1 MPAANHGNENHI
13 DASYDRHE
21 TDCPASREVEIAVV
35 ARASRPSPTATNH
48 RPGQELPMSRFH
60 LPAVLAAA
68 ALLVATPDARA
79 DEAALAKRLDALSAQ
94 VDALLAE
101 IARLKA
107 ESAANAAATKSATAV
122 VAGATA
128 PAAVASAPAA
138 APMAVTP
145 AGTSVASA
153 TPPYA
158 FPQIGADT
166 VLSSYGELQYT
177 RPTKR
182 TDETTADVGRFVIGF
197 QHRFDARNK
206 MVAELE
212 VEHAVSS
219 ADDRGEVEVEQAY
232 VEHQFGDALAAK
244 AGLFLIPTGLLNES
258 HEPTAYYGVFRNHV
272 ETAII
277 PTTWRELGIGGTWR
291 NDDGITVDA
300 GLTTGFDLSKFDPDS
315 DEGRESPL
323 GSIHQ
328 EGQLARARSLS
339 AYVAVNWRGL
349 PGLQVGGS
357 AFHGGAGQGQDFA
370 GRDAKVS
377 LYEGHVRWTPG
388 PWDLA
393 ALYAR
398 GHISDTQALNET
410 FVGAPFLV
418 PQSFYGW
425 YAQAAYRVWAAGDTS
440 LAPFA
445 RYERFNTAKSFASLP
460 DGLAPESPAD
470 AKVATAGVNFW
481 LNPGIV
487 FKADYQWFQGESTR
501 NRLDLGAGYSF

>member
-1 MPAANHGNENHI
+1 M
-13 DASYDRHE
+13 
-21 TDCPASREVEIAVV
+21 
-35 ARASRPSPTATNH
+35 
-48 RPGQELPMSRFH
+48 LMSRAA
-60 LPAVLAAA
+60 AVALTAAALAAA
-68 ALLVATPDARA
+68 PLANA

-94 VDALLAE
+94 VEALQAE

-107 ESAANAAATKSATAV
+107 ESAANAAAANAAAAKSAA
-122 VAGATA
+122 AAT
-128 PAAVASAPAA
+128 PAAPGALLDASAPRAASVAA
-138 APMAVTP
+138 APPT
-145 AGTSVASA
+145 
-153 TPPYA
+153 YA

-166 VLSSYGELQYT
+166 VLSSYGEIQYT

-197 QHRFDARNK
+197 QHRFDTRNK

-219 ADDRGEVEVEQAY
+219 ADDQGEVEVEQAY
-232 VEHQFGDALAAK
+232 VEHQFTDALSAK
-244 AGLFLIPTGLLNES
+244 AGLFLIPTGLLNEY

-277 PTTWRELGIGGTWR
+277 PTTWREIGIGGTWR
-291 NDDGITVDA
+291 SDNGITVDA
-300 GLTTGFDLSKFDPDS
+300 GLTTGFDLSKFDPNSEESRD
-315 DEGRESPL
+315 SPL

-328 EGQLARARSLS
+328 EGQLAHARRLS
-339 AYVAVNWRGL
+339 GYAAVNWRGV

-357 AFHGGAGQGQDFA
+357 AFYGGAGQGQDFA

-388 PWDLA
+388 QWDLS

-398 GHISDTQALNET
+398 GHISNTQALNET

-425 YAQAAYRVWAAGDTS
+425 YGQGAYRVWASGDMS
-440 LAPFA
+440 LAPFL

-460 DGLAPESPAD
+460 DGLAPDVPAD
-470 AKVATAGVNFW
+470 SKVTTAGVNFW
-481 LNPGIV
+481 LHPGIV
-487 FKADYQWFQGESTR
+487 FKADYQWFQGDSTR
-501 NRLDLGAGYSF
+501 NRFDLGAGYSF